1 MCVYVCVRASGCTP
15 AIVYMY
21 VYLCICVGEKHLQA
35 VSENSPF
42 RGICALK
49 AKRGGGME
57 SVSWILGPQG
67 LALVAGGRRREELG
81 WKKNQKEKLSLRETE
96 KTESERKR
104 EAAGE
109 YRPAQRLPAAL
120 SRPLSSRGI
129 CALLAGVLILKAV
142 ITLPV
147 LWRVS
152 PPHS

>member
-1 MCVYVCVRASGCTP
+1 MRGYGTCVCVCVRASGCTP

-21 VYLCICVGEKHLQA
+21 VYLCICVGKKHLQA

-67 LALVAGGRRREELG
+67 LALVAGGSRREELG

-96 KTESERKR
+96 KTVREEERGGGGVPPST
-104 EAAGE
+104 EAAC
-109 YRPAQRLPAAL
+109 R
-120 SRPLSSRGI
+120 S
-129 CALLAGVLILKAV
+129 
-142 ITLPV
+142 
-147 LWRVS
+147 
-152 PPHS
+152 